1 MEEEKTRTIATED
14 PISRRKRIR
23 VGRCRLANSG
33 DRPKDTFIVTY
44 VLQHKKCVICER
56 RLISL
61 FYSSL

>member
-44 VLQHKKCVICER
+44 VLYCNTRSVLSVNEG
-56 RLISL
+56 
-61 FYSSL
+61 